1 MLFLGRPDLVIN
13 HPLLCLFGSRQ
24 TMRCISARTGL
35 PTAASAPTP
44 PTPRAASG
52 SAVPSGA
59 CRSPT
64 LCGHQAS
71 PAPHQGTSPLR
82 ASGTCRGRAPWVC
95 STPAPHPGR
104 PHCPPGARRSLT
116 LLLQGGGVQLQV
128 VQPEAGPG
136 RAPRVGELRPA
147 APAPQPHRAVVVLG
161 DDGTAAAAC
170 GAAGQGG
177 PAPGGSGRTPFSY
190 PGTALS
196 RRPQAAL
203 GPARPILSLRPDD
216 PGIVFRTMATQA
228 APGLPWLGGTQTPH
242 PHPPKAW
249 PSPQPGADARA
260 KDRGSHSPM
269 VRLGM
274 LARMRSVAVLCTT
287 APSGPRRAWRSL
299 SAEHEGLSRGLGD
312 TAGQQ
317 SPPPRPHPHPR
328 PAEGPAPWPHQP
340 STPAW
345 DGQAHLRRSGR
356 GRPAPGAAAPAPPPP
371 RTGSAP
377 GGAGGRSGASR
388 PRRRS
393 WENRAGV
400 RRQLAQAGPAAC
412 PSTRP
417 RPRRPLPGRGANT
430 PVLPPA
436 SPGARTPGPPGS
448 QGH

>member
-1 MLFLGRPDLVIN
+1 
-13 HPLLCLFGSRQ
+13 
-24 TMRCISARTGL
+24 MRCTSARTGL

-52 SAVPSGA
+52 SAVPCGA

-71 PAPHQGTSPLR
+71 PAPHQETSRLR
-82 ASGTCRGRAPWVC
+82 ASGTCRGRVPWVC
-95 STPAPHPGR
+95 GTPAPHPGR
-104 PHCPPGARRSLT
+104 PHCPPGARCSLT

-216 PGIVFRTMATQA
+216 PGIVFRTMATRA
-228 APGLPWLGGTQTPH
+228 APGLLWLGGTQTPH

-345 DGQAHLRRSGR
+345 DGQAHLRPSGR